1 MKMEKYYLR
10 VKRLAKIINVDIIG
24 LDLCIAEDIRWWNLS
39 KRGNIYNQKII
50 VDIR

>member
-1 MKMEKYYLR
+1 MRRVNCYLPANP
-10 VKRLAKIINVDIIG
+10 LAKITNAGIIG
-24 LDLCIAEDIRWWNLS
+24 LGLCIAEDILWLNLS